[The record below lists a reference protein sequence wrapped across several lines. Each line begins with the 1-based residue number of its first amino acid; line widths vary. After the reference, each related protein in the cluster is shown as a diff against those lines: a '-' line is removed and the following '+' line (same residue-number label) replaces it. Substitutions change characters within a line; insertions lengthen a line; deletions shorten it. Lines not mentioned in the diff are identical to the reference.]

1 MQDNPYGRFFYLIIW
16 CETGWKTLKF
26 PTFRGMNLQ
35 TEIAHIGLRPLTSQD
50 LPDLVRHANNP
61 NIARFLRDRFP
72 SPYTDQDAR
81 TYLEMQPVEGTPQN
95 LAITDRG
102 HLIGMIGVI
111 PQEDVYRLNAEFG
124 YWVSEDF
131 WRQGIA
137 TAAIKVFVPWVF
149 SQTDLVRLYAHVFD
163 YNPASKRVLEKA
175 GFSFEGI
182 ARHAVVKGN
191 VIYDEYRYAVLR
203 SSVYED

>member
-1 MQDNPYGRFFYLIIW
+1 
-16 CETGWKTLKF
+16 
-26 PTFRGMNLQ
+26 MNLQ
-35 TEIAHIGLRPLTSQD
+35 TEIAHIGLRPLSSQD

-111 PQEDVYRLNAEFG
+111 PQDDVYRLNAEFG

-137 TAAIKVFVPWVF
+137 TAAIKVFVPWSFPKQIWSGYTPMCLTITRRQNVCW
-149 SQTDLVRLYAHVFD
+149 
-163 YNPASKRVLEKA
+163 KRPDSLL
-175 GFSFEGI
+175 
-182 ARHAVVKGN
+182 KGLP
-191 VIYDEYRYAVLR
+191 DMP
-203 SSVYED
+203 